1 MADIRIKI
9 LVFVKQE
16 YLLSDIVRSGMCRS
30 SAFVAMGKGC
40 FSTFTICFDESVDS
54 TSCDPS
60 SIAAL
65 SLLPLVSTS
74 FLITS
79 YFFCSFPM
87 RFFDS
92 FRFGRL
98 TSFLGTTF
106 VPQFSRRF
114 VSEALPAL
122 LNGYTC
128 RSDAVEICCRNR
140 NTRTAGFGVSSYFR
154 RSCPDAGDKGRGSDH
169 GLSAGP

>member
-1 MADIRIKI
+1 
-9 LVFVKQE
+9 
-16 YLLSDIVRSGMCRS
+16 
-30 SAFVAMGKGC
+30 
-40 FSTFTICFDESVDS
+40 
-54 TSCDPS
+54 
-60 SIAAL
+60 
-65 SLLPLVSTS
+65 
-74 FLITS
+74 
-79 YFFCSFPM
+79 M

-154 RSCPDAGDKGRGSDH
+154 RSCPDAGGGRITVCRPAHDRQSSSEDFSEPVGDRRPGRIKQHARSREAHDAPHLFLH
-169 GLSAGP
+169 GRPVAMNGTAAATRFRLAESASVQSFVRITDQGGAFGA

>member
-1 MADIRIKI
+1 M
-9 LVFVKQE
+9 
-16 YLLSDIVRSGMCRS
+16 LLMSGLIAVTSCSTVRSGTTS
-30 SAFVAMGKGC
+30 S
-40 FSTFTICFDESVDS
+40 E
-54 TSCDPS
+54 
-60 SIAAL
+60 
-65 SLLPLVSTS
+65 
-74 FLITS
+74 
-79 YFFCSFPM
+79 FCSVLLGTGGVSQGVSCVLVLTCSGPEQSGWLSV
-87 RFFDS
+87 RAVVFFLFIPNAF
-92 FRFGRL
+92 FRFVPVGRL

-154 RSCPDAGDKGRGSDH
+154 RSCPDAGDKGRGPDH

>member
-1 MADIRIKI
+1 MFVFAKRESKEEHVAHKQQKIQIKADFFGIWEFMICCEDRACSTLRDSDTVIFFKEFSKMADIRIKI

-79 YFFCSFPM
+79 YFFCSFIVSITFLIM
-87 RFFDS
+87 STSLSRDS
-92 FRFGRL
+92 IL
-98 TSFLGTTF
+98 CL
-106 VPQFSRRF
+106 
-114 VSEALPAL
+114 
-122 LNGYTC
+122 
-128 RSDAVEICCRNR
+128 
-140 NTRTAGFGVSSYFR
+140 
-154 RSCPDAGDKGRGSDH
+154 SC
-169 GLSAGP
+169 